1 MRRIL
6 LIAAILLLILAFAA
20 HRMRPP
26 SAPQTIPVT
35 TPPPAAAAIYN
46 ESADAHHDVAAALAA
61 ARATHR
67 YVLLDFGANWCGD
80 CTALDL
86 YMHDPANAVLLS
98 RGFVP
103 VHINVCRF
111 DCNQDLAAQYGVPLK
126 KGIPA
131 LSVVASDGRIVFAQ
145 SVGEFSNMRHLTPA
159 ALTTFL
165 RQWSPPA
172 RQLSPR

>member
-20 HRMRPP
+20 HRMH
-26 SAPQTIPVT
+26 AQQ
-35 TPPPAAAAIYN
+35 PPATAPIYN
-46 ESADAHHDVAAALAA
+46 ESADAHHDISAALAA
-61 ARATHR
+61 ARASHR

-86 YMHDPANAVLLS
+86 FMHDPANAALLH
-98 RGFVP
+98 RHFVS

-131 LSVVASDGRIVFAQ
+131 LSVVAPDGHVIFAQ
-145 SVGEFSNMRHLTPA
+145 SAGEFSNMRHLDPA
-159 ALTTFL
+159 ALTAFL

-172 RQLSPR
+172 RQHSPR